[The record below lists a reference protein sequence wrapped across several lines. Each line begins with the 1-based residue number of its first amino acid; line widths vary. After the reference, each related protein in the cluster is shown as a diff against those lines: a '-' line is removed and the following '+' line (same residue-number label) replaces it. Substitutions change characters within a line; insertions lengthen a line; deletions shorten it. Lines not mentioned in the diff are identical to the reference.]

1 MVQKFT
7 TTQKE
12 LPDIGEFLFKLW
24 RKGVRIAPSFRPLK
38 GFCRLAAELKGKVIE
53 SDFKASERALPARN
67 KRSGERDQ
75 DKSRSA
81 EL

>member
-24 RKGVRIAPSFRPLK
+24 RKGVRIAPSFSPLK
-38 GFCRLAAELKGKVIE
+38 GFYRLAAELKGKGME
-53 SDFKASERALPARN
+53 SDFKASERALQSHN
-67 KRSGERDQ
+67 EGVQNYVE
-75 DKSRSA
+75 
-81 EL
+81 